1 MAVNKIQKGMIKIA
15 LTLET
20 RCRPIIKRVVDSF
33 EPRNYSNQISLKTR
47 ACNALPPLS
56 ISLGKMMG
64 IYFNLAL
71 QIKLFGVNTDC
82 NL

>member
-15 LTLET
+15 LILET

-33 EPRNYSNQISLKTR
+33 QLRNYSNQISLKTR

-64 IYFNLAL
+64 IYFKL